1 MVVSE
6 FTDFWKNFEKYF
18 GHCGFFE
25 KCRIFLDCCGEYRR
39 SMMTCERYGL
49 LRFDRVSRSERAK
62 YVTLGRLLKFYRSV
76 NDPVLSIMVGDKLS
90 FHRLYAEFT
99 GRRSLDLRTANRE
112 SVAALAE
119 KNPRV
124 FVKPRNGCC
133 GVGCAIED
141 CSTDDARAALLA
153 KYGGSNFVAEE
164 VIVQHEGLAALN
176 PLGVNPIRITTFL
189 CRDGRVEF
197 PVGLASVSVGVDAS
211 SAVNLSR
218 GALEAPIDLKTG
230 RIFRDAS
237 DSFGHR
243 VARHPVSGVPFV
255 GHEIPCWEKVVD
267 TAVKLARVVPD
278 VPFVG
283 WDLTV
288 SADGRVVAIEGN
300 PIPDLTSPQIWT
312 GGLQPRLD
320 ALLKDARTS
329 VG

>member
-1 MVVSE
+1 MIVSE

-18 GHCGFFE
+18 GHRGFLE

-49 LRFDRVSRSERAK
+49 LRFDRLSRSERAK
-62 YVTLGRLLKFYRSV
+62 YVTLGRLLKFARSV
-76 NDPVLSIMVGDKLS
+76 NDPVLSTLVGDKLA
-90 FHRLYAEFT
+90 FHRLYAEFA
-99 GRRSLDLRTANRE
+99 GRRVLDLRTANRE
-112 SVAALAE
+112 SVAAFAQ

-124 FVKPRNGCC
+124 FVKPRDGCC

-176 PLGVNPIRITTFL
+176 PLSVNTIRITTFL

-197 PVGLASVSVGVDAS
+197 PVGSANLRVAMNDSP
-211 SAVNLSR
+211 AVNLAR
-218 GALEAPIDLKTG
+218 GGLTAPVDLKTG
-230 RIFRDAS
+230 RVIRDAI
-237 DSFGHR
+237 DAFGGS
-243 VARHPVSGVPFV
+243 AACHPVSGVPFA
-255 GHEIPCWEKVVD
+255 GYEIPCWEKVVD
-267 TAVKLARVVPD
+267 TAAKLARVVPE
-278 VPFVG
+278 VPWVG

-288 SADGRVVAIEGN
+288 NGDGRVVAIEGN
-300 PIPDLTSPQIWT
+300 AIPDLTSPQIWT